1 MPSYY
6 PPGTRKGNR
15 TYIVRGRI
23 DGRAYE
29 QITGATDKSGAEEF
43 WYALRRDVRQGA
55 VARDRETAT
64 FDDAVRLYQAA
75 RYLSRG
81 EQKRVDRL
89 RHHFRSR
96 HLSEMRP
103 ADLIEAAH
111 DLYPNT
117 LPQTKNRA
125 CIEPAAAILHY
136 AAKNN
141 LCDWMRAQKLP
152 VTEPERKLVYPDELE
167 PVIKA
172 ATGPLR
178 VILVTLAYQGW
189 RITETLQVR
198 RDKFDPDNARV
209 QRWVSKSRTWK
220 WTPLDPEV
228 CRLWQ
233 MLPERADGFIFPYRD
248 RHNFYRVL
256 RPVLESLGV
265 EYTPHMSRR
274 GFATALLE
282 AGENLEAIKVAGG
295 WEDLRSVALYSHVDI
310 EQARRTIGKLRGRMR
325 GRSRKRLA

>member
-64 FDDAVRLYQAA
+64 FDDAVRLYTAA
-75 RYLSRG
+75 RDLSHG
-81 EQKRVDRL
+81 EQRRVDRL
-89 RHHFRSR
+89 STYFHGKL
-96 HLSEMRP
+96 LSDLRP
-103 ADLIEAAH
+103 ADLVGAAH
-111 DLYPNT
+111 ILYPRAT
-117 LPQTKNRA
+117 PATKNRSV
-125 CIEPAAAILHY
+125 IEPAAAILHY
-136 AAKNN
+136 ASRQG
-141 LCDWMRAQKLP
+141 LCDWIRAEKFA
-152 VTEPERKLVYPDELE
+152 VTEPERKLVYPHELE
-167 PVIKA
+167 PVIQA
-172 ATGPLR
+172 AMGPLR

-189 RITETLQVR
+189 RITETLMVR
-198 RDKFDPDNARV
+198 REKFDVANCRV

-220 WTPLDPEV
+220 WTPLDVEV

-233 MLPERADGFIFPYRD
+233 TLPERPDGFLFPYRD
-248 RHNFYRVL
+248 RHNFYRAL
-256 RPVLESLGV
+256 RPVIRRLGV

>member
-64 FDDAVRLYQAA
+64 FDDAVRLYEAA
-75 RYLSRG
+75 RDLSRG
-81 EQKRVDRL
+81 EHRRVDRL
-89 RHHFRSR
+89 RLHFRGKL
-96 HLSEMRP
+96 LSAFRP
-103 ADLIEAAH
+103 ADLVDAAH
-111 DLYPNT
+111 TLYPNVVAA
-117 LPQTKNRA
+117 TKNRA
-125 CIEPAAAILHY
+125 AIEPAAAILHY
-136 AAKNN
+136 AARNK
-141 LCDWMRAQKLP
+141 LCEWMRAEKLS
-152 VTEPERKLVYPDELE
+152 VTEPERPLVYPEELA
-167 PVIKA
+167 PVID
-172 ATGPLR
+172 ATEGPLN

-189 RITETLQVR
+189 RITETLMVR
-198 RDKFDPDNARV
+198 REKFDVAGCRV

-220 WTPLDPEV
+220 WTPLDVEV

-233 MLPERADGFIFPYRD
+233 TLPKRADGFLFPYRD
-248 RHNFYRVL
+248 RHNFYRAL
-256 RPVLESLGV
+256 RPVLNDLGV

-282 AGENLEAIKVAGG
+282 AGENLEAIRVAGG
-295 WEDLRSVALYSHVDI
+295 WEDLRSVALYSHVNI
-310 EQARRTIGKLRGRMR
+310 EQARRTIGKLRGRVR